1 MLITFVITLIFL
13 AASVGD
19 AARHRSCSATG
30 KPSFHPLGVSLLLVT
45 SVSATVLLTLTTG
58 LFFVFAFVSAFVAV
72 VVLVNVLARLL
83 WALESAFAH

>member
-1 MLITFVITLIFL
+1 
-13 AASVGD
+13 
-19 AARHRSCSATG
+19 
-30 KPSFHPLGVSLLLVT
+30 
-45 SVSATVLLTLTTG
+45 VSATVLLTLTTG